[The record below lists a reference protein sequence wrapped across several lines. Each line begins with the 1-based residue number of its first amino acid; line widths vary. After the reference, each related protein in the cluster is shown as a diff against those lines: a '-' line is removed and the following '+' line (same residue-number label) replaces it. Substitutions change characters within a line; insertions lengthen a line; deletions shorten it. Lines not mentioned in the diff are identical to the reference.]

1 MTIVA
6 LTPMD
11 LATAAGLIVLLVL
24 LSWRM
29 HLGLV
34 NQLLVAALRT
44 TVQLMLIGIVLN
56 ALFAHVHLGWMALMA
71 AVMLLAAS
79 REVMGRQKRR
89 FCGWWGFGM
98 GALSMFL
105 SSFTVTILALNV
117 IIAVDPWYAPRY
129 AIPLLGMLLG
139 NTMNG
144 IAIGLDRLTATA
156 WDQRTVLHH
165 QRHGGRRPGQSSR
178 DDDRSDP
185 WRQSSHGGCLVPDI
199 DHVPD
204 IRRHRPGDSGGR
216 MARFA
221 ASVRRK
227 AAAEAG
233 SSPLTR
239 VTVGPGTVHRF
250 GTGWTSPFGGKHKG
264 LDNRLDSRG
273 SAYYF
278 SSKI

>member
-6 LTPMD
+6 LTPVD
-11 LATAAGLIVLLVL
+11 LTVAAGLIVLLAV

-29 HLGLV
+29 QLGLAH
-34 NQLLVAALRT
+34 QLVVAALRT

-56 ALFAHVHLGWMALMA
+56 SLFAHVHPGWMALMA
-71 AVMLLAAS
+71 TVMLLAAA

-117 IIAVDPWYAPRY
+117 IIAVKPWYAPRY

-156 WDQRTVLHH
+156 WDQRPVLEGRLILGANWS
-165 QRHGGRRPGQSSR
+165 QAIDPIRRESIRSGLIPIINSMAAAGLVSLPGMMTGQILGGNPPMEAVKYQILIMFLIAGGTGLGTMAAVWMGSRRLF
-178 DDDRSDP
+178 DDRQ
-185 WRQSSHGGCLVPDI
+185 RL
-199 DHVPD
+199 
-204 IRRHRPGDSGGR
+204 
-216 MARFA
+216 
-221 ASVRRK
+221 
-227 AAAEAG
+227 
-233 SSPLTR
+233 
-239 VTVGPGTVHRF
+239 
-250 GTGWTSPFGGKHKG
+250 
-264 LDNRLDSRG
+264 RLDRVKLMG
-273 SAYYF
+273 
-278 SSKI
+278 